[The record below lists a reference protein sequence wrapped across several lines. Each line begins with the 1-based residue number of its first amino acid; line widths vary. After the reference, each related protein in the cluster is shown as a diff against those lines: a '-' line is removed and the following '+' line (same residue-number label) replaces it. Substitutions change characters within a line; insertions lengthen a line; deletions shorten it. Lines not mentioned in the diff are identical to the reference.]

1 MKSGGVIFKV
11 PPDIRS
17 MTSKVNDAASMIW
30 MDSVF
35 NKFRFVDDHIYI
47 HTSYNNSCNYQLERR
62 SVRLWKTALNKI
74 AVEKW
79 KAKLEEI
86 ETLAMAKSSELPEI
100 ATNLPRKTI
109 LFVSA
114 IALKKCTQ
122 TKEK

>member
-1 MKSGGVIFKV
+1 MF
-11 PPDIRS
+11 
-17 MTSKVNDAASMIW
+17 
-30 MDSVF
+30 
-35 NKFRFVDDHIYI
+35 
-47 HTSYNNSCNYQLERR
+47 YQVL
-62 SVRLWKTALNKI
+62 I

-114 IALKKCTQ
+114 SA
-122 TKEK
+122 